1 MKLPL
6 GKAFPRSFRGHFIRE
21 VMRNRRYGLRVDV
34 DEWLRVRRYLKERRY
49 ELGVA
54 AAGEYPPEMRVAGT
68 PLLAAPGWLP
78 AAPIPLREVIC
89 GVSPNVAVPPLPV
102 GPVPRGYPTYAA
114 AVAALDAPAVFED
127 RPTFRLLDADLHG
140 RKLVFGV
147 GSYFDG
153 LNTGEAA
160 AHEFTAGNHA
170 GLRNAVGDPTDLSR
184 RPANLA
190 ISTLTLRDD
199 GGNLTFP
206 LHWRDPAKVGHAG
219 GLHMVIPVGIFQ
231 PGKPTERPD
240 LWLAI
245 LREFAEELGGYPEHY
260 QQPVDPVFV
269 EAMSQAKAWVL
280 GLGTDPL
287 TYATDLLTAVVIE
300 ADAYDELFGA
310 ATGNDEG
317 TVTQFHS
324 FGNVPAAMQAAGA
337 ALIAL
342 AEKHA
347 GLLAG

>member
-1 MKLPL
+1 
-6 GKAFPRSFRGHFIRE
+6 
-21 VMRNRRYGLRVDV
+21 
-34 DEWLRVRRYLKERRY
+34 
-49 ELGVA
+49 
-54 AAGEYPPEMRVAGT
+54 MRVAGT

-78 AAPIPLREVIC
+78 AAPIPLDEVTC
-89 GVSPNVAVPPLPV
+89 AFRPNPAVPLLPA
-102 GPVPRGYPTYAA
+102 GPVPDGYATYAA

-127 RPTFRLLDADLHG
+127 RSTFRLLGADLTG
-140 RKLVFGV
+140 EPTLTFGT

-160 AHEFTAGNHA
+160 AHEYAAG
-170 GLRNAVGDPTDLSR
+170 GPGVLRQAVGDPTDVSR

-190 ISTLTLRDD
+190 ISTLTLRND
-199 GGNLTFP
+199 GGDLTFP

-219 GLHMVIPVGIFQ
+219 GLHMVVPVGIFQ
-231 PGKPTERPD
+231 PGTPDERPD
-240 LWLAI
+240 LRRAM

-260 QQPVDPVFV
+260 ERPVDPAFAD
-269 EAMSQAKAWVL
+269 AMSHARAWVL

-310 ATGNDEG
+310 AADNDEG
-317 TVTQFHS
+317 TITQFHS
-324 FGNVPAAMQAAGA
+324 FGNVPETMQAAGA

-342 AEKHA
+342 ASQHR
-347 GLLAG
+347 GVLAASER